1 MPITSKELR
10 TIPRRITRHFVAA
23 IVWMNALFAT
33 QFIHIPRIGTSP
45 SLCLDV
51 GLLSFI
57 LFYGLICNFGWLS
70 AWFDLLYIYLWPF
83 VLLFKAIYL
92 VGRYFW
98 RKYRTTPSSISGD
111 APRVD
116 APKQTDTAEVPSSF
130 VRVFGQ
136 FALLWSL
143 ICINT
148 NYKALALI
156 AIAAA
161 LFGAVRATYNLWD
174 FISDAIDWIESLES
188 PFSRQLAEAIK
199 AIRESGEA
207 EQSQKVKNAANFLK
221 FAEKVCNFIADK
233 KRVFSNIT
241 KTVALCITVPFYVYI
256 SSVFAGVYMGIARL
270 EQLNLDWRSSL
281 IDSLFVPIAFTDLPH
296 SAAIRLIAGIQAVVI
311 GAMGYNVLFRHFTS
325 RINRL
330 SQTASEL
337 GRPLQDREL
346 MSIVELRADKITF
359 LPKPPVSETSAESQ
373 SKSIAS

>member
-1 MPITSKELR
+1 
-10 TIPRRITRHFVAA
+10 
-23 IVWMNALFAT
+23 
-33 QFIHIPRIGTSP
+33 
-45 SLCLDV
+45 
-51 GLLSFI
+51 
-57 LFYGLICNFGWLS
+57 
-70 AWFDLLYIYLWPF
+70 LYIYLWPF